1 MVGIALGIGLLAFVA
16 FLLVIKALTGS
27 NKAAIT
33 RKVRRYAGKLD
44 QTIYEKR
51 QPKTQIRY
59 AEEGL
64 RLLRYLGTRLRGLP
78 QSKGLE
84 IKMQQAGWPLL
95 GSEFLALLGLV
106 VAAGGIFAMMLTMRF
121 TYACLGAFFAGAGL
135 LLYLRRTISCRK
147 NEFSSQLGDALGM
160 MSNSMRA
167 GFSFMQSLKLVSKEL
182 APPVSV
188 EFAKTF
194 AEIQMGAS
202 VETALLN
209 MGRRVQ
215 SPDLNLV
222 ITAVL
227 IQKQV
232 GGNLAQIFDKIEATI
247 AERIKM
253 KQEIKTLTAQGRL
266 SGWVLAALPF
276 VVAGAMSIV
285 SPDYLKPLWEE
296 PLGHIL
302 IGGGVVSECIG
313 FFFIRRIV
321 TLDV

>member
-64 RLLRYLGTRLRGLP
+64 RLLRYLGSRLRGLP

-95 GSEFLALLGLV
+95 GSEFLALLGLAG
-106 VAAGGIFAMMLTMRF
+106 AAGGIFTMMLLLDLR
-121 TYACLGAFFAGAGL
+121 YALLAAAGASGL
-135 LLYLRRTISCRK
+135 LLVYLNLTIRRRQVL
-147 NEFSSQLGDALGM
+147 FSSQLGDALAM
-160 MSNSMRA
+160 MANAMRS
-167 GFSFMQSLKLVSKEL
+167 GFSFIQGIKLVAKEL
-182 APPVSV
+182 PPPISL
-188 EFAKTF
+188 EFSKTF
-194 AEIQMGAS
+194 AEVQLGAS

-215 SPDLNLV
+215 SPDLDLV

-232 GGNLAQIFDKIEATI
+232 GGNLAQIFDTIEATI

-253 KQEIKTLTAQGRL
+253 KGEVRTLTAQGRL
-266 SGWVLAALPF
+266 SAWVMAALPF
-276 VVAGAMSIV
+276 GVGGFLMVA
-285 SPDYLKPLWEE
+285 SPEYLEPLWLE
-296 PLGHIL
+296 PIGNLL
-302 IGGGVVSECIG
+302 IGGAVVSQLIG
-313 FFFIRRIV
+313 FLIIRRIV
-321 TLDV
+321 DIDV